1 MKKMNKKNVI
11 GIATVSLAAVSL
23 IGVGFAS
30 WVVGGITDTGA
41 NGTVTATV
49 GEVTDNRV
57 TVTAAAKDST
67 LKFDSDKKGG
77 TVFVG
82 SGDLDDMDFSFKFT
96 VTAKDFFQSNTLK
109 VKLTLTGT
117 LIELLK
123 ASATSNYLTLSTVS
137 GHNNFT
143 GSNFEYTQTLSHTVT
158 DEEVKFEFGWGSF
171 FENQNP
177 TALTDSSKVDDYKNA
192 LAALEGTTVVGT
204 FTAEGVAKSA

>member
-30 WVVGGITDTGA
+30 WVVGGITATDA

-82 SGDLDDMDFSFKFT
+82 NGDFDDMDFSFKFT
-96 VTAKDFFQSNTLK
+96 VTAKDFFKNNTLK

-137 GHNNFT
+137 GYNNFT
-143 GSNFEYTQTLSHTVT
+143 GSNFEYTQTLSNTVT

-171 FENQNP
+171 FGGKNP
-177 TALTDSSKVDDYKNA
+177 TELTDSSMVNAYKTALEA
-192 LAALEGTTVVGT
+192 LAGTTVIGT

>member
-49 GEVTDNRV
+49 GDVTDNRV
-57 TVTAAAKDST
+57 TVTASAQDST

-82 SGDLDDMDFSFKFT
+82 DGDFDDMDFSFKFT
-96 VTAKDFFQSNTLK
+96 VAASDFFQNNTLK

-137 GHNNFT
+137 GYNNFT
-143 GSNFEYTQTLSHTVT
+143 GSNFEYTQTLSNTVT

-171 FENQNP
+171 FESQNP
-177 TALTDSSKVDDYKNA
+177 TALTDPSKVDDYKT
-192 LAALEGTTVVGT
+192 ALEALKNKTVVGT